1 MNEIKSIKKKEKN
14 IDDIVH
20 VTIKFNNLNYLPE
33 VLAWYLRFFLF
44 THVLYE

>member
-1 MNEIKSIKKKEKN
+1 MNDLKSIKKKETHVN
-14 IDDIVH
+14 DIVN
-20 VTIKFNNLNYLPE
+20 VMIKFDNLNYLPE